1 MKKENLNGRIGESAR
16 RGEIMN
22 FELSDSQMEIRT
34 AVADLCARFGNEY
47 WRGCD
52 EKNAYPDEFV
62 KTLSEAGWLAALIPQ
77 EYGGAGLGMLEASLI
92 LEEINRSGGNA
103 VACHAQMYTMAS
115 ILKHGSAEQKRRYLP
130 AIASGELRLQSFGI
144 TEPDAGSET
153 PRIKTFARREG
164 DHYVINGQKIFT
176 SRYQHSDMLLLL
188 TRTTP
193 FDQVKKKTD
202 GISLFLVNLK
212 ESGDAIKAVPIATM
226 VNHGTNQLFIDNLVL
241 PRDALIGEEG
251 KGFSYVLSSLNAER
265 ILVGSESIGDG
276 RWFTEYSVKYANG
289 RRVFDRPIG
298 MNQGVQFPIAK
309 AHVAVEA
316 ASLMRFK
323 AAALF
328 DAGLSCGAEAN
339 MTKYLA
345 SEAAWEAGEAAM
357 NTLGGYGF
365 AKEYHV
371 ERKWREARLYRTAPI
386 SNNLVLS
393 FVGEHLLRMPRSY

>member
-1 MKKENLNGRIGESAR
+1 MD
-16 RGEIMN
+16 
-22 FELSDSQMEIRT
+22 FELSDSQKEIRD
-34 AVADLCARFGNEY
+34 AVAALCARFGNEY
-47 WRGCD
+47 WRRCD
-52 EKNAYPDEFV
+52 TENSYPEEFV
-62 KTLSEAGWLAALIPQ
+62 RTLSDAGWLAALIPQ

-103 VACHAQMYTMAS
+103 VACHAQMYTMAA
-115 ILKHGSAEQKRRYLP
+115 ILKHGSVEQKQNYLP
-130 AIASGELRLQSFGI
+130 RIASGAMRLQSFGI

-153 PRIKTFARREG
+153 PRIKTFARRDG
-164 DHYVINGQKIFT
+164 DHYVVNGQKIFT
-176 SRYQHSDMLLLL
+176 SRFQHSDMLLLL

-193 FDQVKKKTD
+193 FEDVGKKTD
-202 GISLFLVNLK
+202 GMSLFLVDLK
-212 ESGDAIKAVPIATM
+212 EAGNAIKAVPIATM

-241 PRDALIGEEG
+241 PRAALVGEEG

-265 ILVGSESIGDG
+265 ILVGSESVGDG
-276 RWFTEYSVKYANG
+276 RWFVEYAVKYANE
-289 RRVFDRPIG
+289 RRVFDRAVG

-328 DAGLSCGAEAN
+328 DAGLPCGAEAN

-357 NTLGGYGF
+357 NALGGYGF

-386 SNNLVLS
+386 ANNLILS
-393 FVGEHLLRMPRSY
+393 FVGEHVLKMPRSY

>member
-1 MKKENLNGRIGESAR
+1 MD
-16 RGEIMN
+16 
-22 FELSDSQMEIRT
+22 FELSDNQKEIRT
-34 AVADLCARFGNEY
+34 AVAALCARFGNEY
-47 WRGCD
+47 WHRCD
-52 EKNAYPDEFV
+52 EKNAYPEEFV

-115 ILKHGSAEQKRRYLP
+115 ILKHGSGEQKGRYLP
-130 AIASGELRLQSFGI
+130 RIASGELRLQSFGV

-153 PRIKTFARREG
+153 PRIKTFARRQG
-164 DHYVINGQKIFT
+164 DQYVVNGQKIFT
-176 SRYQHSDMLLLL
+176 SRFQHSDMLLLL

-193 FDQVKKKTD
+193 FDEVKKKTD
-202 GISLFLVNLK
+202 GMSLFLVDLK
-212 ESGDAIKAVPIATM
+212 QTGQTIKAVPIATM

-241 PRDALIGEEG
+241 PRDALVGEEG
-251 KGFSYVLSSLNAER
+251 KGFYYLLSSLNAER

-276 RWFTEYSVKYANG
+276 RWFVEYAVKYSNE

-298 MNQGVQFPIAK
+298 KNQGVQFPIAK
-309 AHVAVEA
+309 AHMAVQA
-316 ASLMRFK
+316 AGLMRLK

-328 DAGLSCGAEAN
+328 DADLPCGAEAN

-357 NTLGGYGF
+357 TTLGGYGF

-386 SNNLVLS
+386 SNNLILS
-393 FVGEHLLRMPRSY
+393 FVGEHVLRMPRSY

>member
-1 MKKENLNGRIGESAR
+1 MDF
-16 RGEIMN
+16 EI
-22 FELSDSQMEIRT
+22 SDSQKEIRT
-34 AVADLCARFGNEY
+34 AVAALCARFGNEY

-52 EKNAYPDEFV
+52 EKNAYPEEFV
-62 KTLSEAGWLAALIPQ
+62 KTLSEAGWLAALIPS
-77 EYGGAGLGMLEASLI
+77 EYSGAGLGMMEASII

-115 ILKHGSAEQKRRYLP
+115 ILKHGSAEQKQRYLP
-130 AIASGELRLQSFGI
+130 RIASGELRLQSFGI

-153 PRIKTFARREG
+153 PRIKTFARRQG
-164 DHYVINGQKIFT
+164 DQYVVNGQKIFT

-193 FDQVKKKTD
+193 FEDVKKKTD
-202 GISLFLVNLK
+202 GMSLFLVNLK
-212 ESGDAIKAVPIATM
+212 ETGDAIKAVPIATM
-226 VNHGTNQLFIDNLVL
+226 VNHGTNQLFIDNLIL
-241 PRDALIGEEG
+241 PREALVGEEG
-251 KGFSYVLSSLNAER
+251 KGFSYLLSSLNAER

-276 RWFTEYSVKYANG
+276 RWFVEYAVNYTKE

-309 AHVAVEA
+309 AHIAVQA
-316 ASLMRFK
+316 ADLMRLK

-328 DAGLSCGAEAN
+328 DAGLPCGAEAN

-357 NTLGGYGF
+357 SALGGYGF

-393 FVGEHLLRMPRSY
+393 FVGEHVLGMPRSY

>member
-1 MKKENLNGRIGESAR
+1 MD
-16 RGEIMN
+16 
-22 FELSDSQMEIRT
+22 FDLSDSQKEIRD
-34 AVADLCARFGNEY
+34 AVAALCARFGNEY
-47 WRGCD
+47 WRACD
-52 EKNAYPDEFV
+52 EKNAYPEEFV
-62 KTLSEAGWLAALIPQ
+62 KTLSEAGWLSALIPQ
-77 EYGGAGLGMLEASLI
+77 EYGGAGLGMVEASLI

-115 ILKHGSAEQKRRYLP
+115 ILKHGSAAQKQRYLP
-130 AIASGELRLQSFGI
+130 RIASGELRLQSFGI

-164 DHYVINGQKIFT
+164 DHYVVNGQKIFT

-202 GISLFLVNLK
+202 GMSLFLVNLK
-212 ESGDAIKAVPIATM
+212 EIGDAIKAVPIATM
-226 VNHGTNQLFIDNLVL
+226 VNHGTNQLFIDNLIL
-241 PRDALIGEEG
+241 PREALIGEEG
-251 KGFSYVLSSLNAER
+251 KGFSYVLSSMNAER

-276 RWFTEYSVKYANG
+276 RWFVEYAVKYSSD

-309 AHVAVEA
+309 AHVAVQA
-316 ASLMRFK
+316 ANLM
-323 AAALF
+323 
-328 DAGLSCGAEAN
+328 
-339 MTKYLA
+339 A

-393 FVGEHLLRMPRSY
+393 YVGEHLLGMPRSY

>member
-1 MKKENLNGRIGESAR
+1 MD
-16 RGEIMN
+16 
-22 FELSDSQMEIRT
+22 FEFSDSQKEIRA
-34 AVADLCARFGNEY
+34 AVAALCARFGNEY
-47 WRGCD
+47 WRQCD

-62 KTLSEAGWLAALIPQ
+62 RTMSEAGWLSALIPQ
-77 EYGGAGLGMLEASLI
+77 QYGGAGLGMLEASLI

-115 ILKHGSAEQKRRYLP
+115 ILKHGSAEQKQRYLP
-130 AIASGELRLQSFGI
+130 RIASGELRLQSFGI

-153 PRIKTFARREG
+153 PRIKTFARRQG
-164 DHYVINGQKIFT
+164 DQYVVNGQKIFT
-176 SRYQHSDMLLLL
+176 SRYHHSDMLLLL

-202 GISLFLVNLK
+202 GMSLFLVDLN
-212 ESGDAIKAVPIATM
+212 EIGDAIKAVPIATM
-226 VNHGTNQLFIDNLVL
+226 VNHGTNQLFIENLIL
-241 PRDALIGEEG
+241 PREALIGEEG
-251 KGFSYVLSSLNAER
+251 KGFSYLVSSLNAER
-265 ILVGSESIGDG
+265 ILVGSESVGDG
-276 RWFTEYSVKYANG
+276 RWFVEYAVKYANE
-289 RRVFDRPIG
+289 RRVFERPIG

-309 AHVAVEA
+309 AHLAVQA
-316 ASLMRFK
+316 ADLMRLK

-328 DAGLSCGAEAN
+328 DAGRPCGAEAN

-357 NTLGGYGF
+357 NALGGYGF

-393 FVGEHLLRMPRSY
+393 FVGEHLLGMPRSY

>member
-1 MKKENLNGRIGESAR
+1 ME
-16 RGEIMN
+16 
-22 FELSDSQMEIRT
+22 FELSESQKEIRE
-34 AVADLCARFGNEY
+34 AVASLCARFGNDY

-52 EKNAYPDEFV
+52 ERNAYPDEFV
-62 KTLSEAGWLAALIPQ
+62 KTLSEAGWLSALIPQ
-77 EYGGAGLGMLEASLI
+77 EYGGAGLGMIEASLI

-115 ILKHGSAEQKRRYLP
+115 ILKYGSAEQKQRYLP
-130 AIASGELRLQSFGI
+130 RIAAGELRLQSFGI

-176 SRYQHSDMLLLL
+176 SRFQHSDMLLLL

-193 FDQVKKKTD
+193 FEQVQKKTD
-202 GISLFLVNLK
+202 GMSLFLVNLK
-212 ESGDAIKAVPIATM
+212 ETGEAIKAQPIATM
-226 VNHGTNQLFIDNLVL
+226 VNHGTNQLFIENLVL
-241 PRDALIGEEG
+241 PREALIGEEG
-251 KGFSYVLSSLNAER
+251 KGFGYVLSSINAER
-265 ILVGSESIGDG
+265 ILVGSQSIGDG
-276 RWFTEYSVKYANG
+276 RWFVDYAVKYANE
-289 RRVFDRPIG
+289 RRVFNRPIG

-309 AHVAVEA
+309 AHMAVEA

-323 AAALF
+323 AATLF
-328 DAGLSCGAEAN
+328 DAGQPCGAEAN

-345 SEAAWEAGEAAM
+345 SEAAWEAGEAAL

-393 FVGEHLLRMPRSY
+393 FVGEHVLGLPRSY